1 MAEKTKKLET
11 ELFQVK
17 AQLEWTSSVKLDEM
31 LSFQKFTSN
40 QTGLKYD
47 FSSSNISS
55 SSITVFVSPANN
67 VEFENNDVKTIL
79 ASENIDKGKSI
90 LGAPSKLKKKK
101 RLKTLGLRR
110 TIIKSLN
117 RRRSIFVITMEL
129 LDILDLIT
137 ISG

>member
-1 MAEKTKKLET
+1 MAEKTKKLEA

-17 AQLEWTSSVKLDEM
+17 AQLEWTSSAKLDEM

-55 SSITVFVSPANN
+55 SYN

-117 RRRSIFVITMEL
+117 RRSSIFVITMEL
-129 LDILDLIT
+129 LDVLDLIT